1 MNAYKVT
8 ILGSNY
14 SITTDVMA
22 ENEDLAFEQALYTLI
37 NSTPKIDLFDEEL
50 RYEAEFLEVVND

>member
-22 ENEDLAFEQALYTLI
+22 VNEDLAFQQALYTLI

-50 RYEAEFLEVVND
+50 RYEAEFLEVVE